1 MSKLKYGVYN
11 GRTIKR
17 ILENSRLYFLTSF
30 FIIGIIIGAVSIKSD
45 SGGVTDLS
53 LIHISEPTRRS

>member
-17 ILENSRLYFLTSF
+17 ILENSRLYFLTAF
-30 FIIGIIIGAVSIKSD
+30 FYN
-45 SGGVTDLS
+45 
-53 LIHISEPTRRS
+53 RNNNRSCFH